1 MSVCV
6 CVCVCECVCVPY
18 TLCVSVRQFHCVGEL
33 LRHVHVHV
41 CVCVSYSFSICYNS
55 SGYVMD
61 KDDDYKIK
69 ECITPKDSVTK

>member
-1 MSVCV
+1 MSECV
-6 CVCVCECVCVPY
+6 CVCVPC

-33 LRHVHVHV
+33 LRHVHAYVHVCV
-41 CVCVSYSFSICYNS
+41 CVCVSYSFSIRYNS

-69 ECITPKDSVTK
+69 ECITLKNSVTK